1 MKMPGS
7 GMTEGILAN
16 AAQGPDALQRR
27 LQEDHPKSQS
37 WRLNRLAPAESGK
50 SAGSKPEN
58 ERSKWMR
65 SDFLS

>member
-7 GMTEGILAN
+7 GMAEGILAN
-16 AAQGPDALQRR
+16 AAQGPDALHRR
-27 LQEDHPKSQS
+27 LQEGSTQVAK
-37 WRLNRLAPAESGK
+37 LEAEPACPCGERE